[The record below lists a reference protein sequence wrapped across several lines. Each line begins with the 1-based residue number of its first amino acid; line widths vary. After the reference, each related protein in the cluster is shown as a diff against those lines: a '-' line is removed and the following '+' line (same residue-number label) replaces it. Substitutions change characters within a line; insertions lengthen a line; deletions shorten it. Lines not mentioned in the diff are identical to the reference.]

1 MLRSLT
7 AEQFLGW
14 MAFSRVEHFGEVRA
28 DFRAASI
35 VEALWNVNRDA
46 KRRPQP
52 YTINDTLGHFLRG
65 LEELDAPKP
74 PPQTWQE
81 KKALLMAMLRVPKEP
96 QP

>member
-14 MAFSRVEHFGEVRA
+14 MAFSRVEHFGELRA

-35 VEALWNVNRDA
+35 VEALWNVNRDPK
-46 KRRPQP
+46 KRSEP
-52 YTINDTLGHFLRG
+52 YTIMDTFGHFLRG
-65 LEELDAPKP
+65 LEELDLPKA

-81 KKALLMAMLRVPKEP
+81 KKSILMLMLRAATKK
-96 QP
+96 